1 MKKNNNNI
9 YAWGCDL
16 ENFRGE
22 GILGLKFL
30 RQLSNV
36 SKRKI
41 FVESPTRSF
50 LIYKNKIS
58 NVKTV
63 NKKNINFSFFYNYLY
78 PFYGVLKI
86 RKNITNYEKV
96 CYVNFL
102 PLWNVFLFLFLPKK
116 TILGPIT
123 GSDYVRKIN
132 SFSNTLKKY
141 FFPILYRISTLILK
155 NRKKLLF
162 STSILKNYF
171 KIKNKNQVIKYDYNI
186 LNFKNQKN
194 LKNIKSIDLLLYFR
208 NYSAHGAEIQKN
220 IITRLAD
227 KKYKIFV
234 VGDKILHPRIT
245 NLGIIKRKKIFE
257 YLKKTKF
264 TINEASNFISIF
276 ALDSLSCGV
285 QIFYNRKSYI
295 KQKYFLKNFFVPIE
309 FYNLNRSLFLIEKRL
324 KNYKKISLPRLE
336 TNKLMKNYNSY
347 FQSYFNEKR

>member
-1 MKKNNNNI
+1 MKKNKSI

-30 RQLSNV
+30 RQLNNV
-36 SKRKI
+36 SKCKI
-41 FVESPTRSF
+41 FVESPTNSF

-58 NVKTV
+58 KVKKT

-78 PFYGVLKI
+78 PFYGAFKI
-86 RKNITNYEKV
+86 RKNINNYDKV

-102 PLWNVFLFLFLPKK
+102 PLWNFFLFLFLPKK

-123 GSDYVRKIN
+123 GSDYVGRIN
-132 SFSNTLKKY
+132 SFSNLLKKY
-141 FFPILYRISTLILK
+141 LFPLLYKISILILK
-155 NRKKLLF
+155 NRKNLLF
-162 STSILKNYF
+162 STSILKNYL
-171 KIKNKNQVIKYDYNI
+171 KKNKSQIVKYDYNI
-186 LNFKNQKN
+186 LNFKNQKK
-194 LKNIKSIDLLLYFR
+194 LKKIKNIDFLLYFR
-208 NYSAHGAEIQKN
+208 NYSAHGAEVQKD
-220 IITRLAD
+220 IITKLAD

-234 VGDKILHPRIT
+234 VGEKILHPQIT

-285 QIFYNRKSYI
+285 KIFYNRKSYI
-295 KQKYFLKNFFVPIE
+295 KQNYFSKNFFIPIE
-309 FYNLNRSLFLIEKRL
+309 FYDIKRSLILIEKKL
-324 KNYKKISLPRLE
+324 KNYKEINLPKLNSNKIL
-336 TNKLMKNYNSY
+336 KNYNSY